1 MSNPP
6 MSDAVRQNIAQ
17 QDNHPLKGFAVIYE
31 QKVEWGDMD
40 AFNHVNNVVY
50 YNYAQRARI
59 HYLEQVDMF
68 NLQTHTV
75 IASSSCQYLN
85 SVTFPDVLWIG
96 IRAKKIGNT
105 SLTHDYVYF
114 STAQQKVV
122 ATVSSA
128 IVFFDQSGK
137 NKQPISDGQRQ
148 QFAELES
155 HTV

>member
-1 MSNPP
+1 MAFTYPIELRWR
-6 MSDAVRQNIAQ
+6 D
-17 QDNHPLKGFAVIYE
+17 L
-31 QKVEWGDMD
+31 D

-122 ATVSSA
+122 ATASSV
-128 IVFFDQSGK
+128 IVFFDQTGK
-137 NKQPISDGQRQ
+137 NKQPKWLANSALKSNSSAE
-148 QFAELES
+148 FAPLKS
-155 HTV
+155 VPAHTTMSECS